1 MADVVVN
8 ELLCFLT
15 IYGDKY
21 DRENLSSLLSGFYT
35 LDESVI
41 AKQHLI
47 TECEKLTLID
57 NISEFKKRRLNSK
70 GDANV
75 KVIRDILDIWRIID
89 CHKAGDTTS
98 IYVAVDLYHLPPFQ
112 QRINNT

>member
-35 LDESVI
+35 LGGDEWVI

-47 TECEKLTLID
+47 TEYEKLALID
-57 NISEFKKRRLNSK
+57 NISELRKRRLNSK

-89 CHKAGDTTS
+89 CHKAGDTTKPRFTSPSTS
-98 IYVAVDLYHLPPFQ
+98 IIFLPF
-112 QRINNT
+112 NNA